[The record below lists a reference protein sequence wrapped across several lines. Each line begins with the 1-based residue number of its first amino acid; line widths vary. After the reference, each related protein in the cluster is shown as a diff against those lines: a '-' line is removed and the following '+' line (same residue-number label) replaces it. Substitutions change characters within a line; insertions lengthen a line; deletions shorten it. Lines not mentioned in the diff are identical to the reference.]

1 MCMIRKDLINEFIT
15 NHVFPNFREVIH
27 PIHEYNHNGR
37 YFAIGLN
44 DDERVAAMSHFDK
57 DLLIGPPKCGTVQAM
72 FSLTEDEIVIT
83 LGVWF
88 SKNVPHLS
96 FDKIQL
102 LRYP

>member
-1 MCMIRKDLINEFIT
+1 MNKKDLIDEFIT
-15 NHVFPNFREVIH
+15 KHVFPQFREVIH

-44 DDERVAAMSHFDK
+44 DDEHVAAMSHFDK
-57 DLLIGPPKCGTVQAM
+57 DLLIGPPKWGTVQAM
-72 FSLTEDEIVIT
+72 FSLTEDETIIT
-83 LGVWF
+83 LGRWF
-88 SKNVPHLS
+88 RKNVPLLS

>member
-1 MCMIRKDLINEFIT
+1 MIMEQLIDEFIT
-15 NHVFPNFREVIH
+15 NHVFPQFREVIH

-44 DDERVAAMSHFDK
+44 DDERVAAISYFDK
-57 DLLIGPPKCGTVQAM
+57 DLLIGPPKWGIVQGM
-72 FSLTEDEIVIT
+72 FSLTEDETIIT
-83 LGVWF
+83 LGRWF
-88 SKNVPHLS
+88 KKNVPILS

>member
-1 MCMIRKDLINEFIT
+1 MIRKDLINEFID
-15 NHVFPNFREVIH
+15 NHVFPNFREVAH
-27 PIHEYNHNGR
+27 PIHEFNHNR

-57 DLLIGPPKCGTVQAM
+57 DLLISPPKWGAVQAM
-72 FSLTEDEIVIT
+72 FSLTEDETIIT
-83 LGVWF
+83 LGRWF
-88 SKNVPHLS
+88 RKNVPHLS